1 MVYNVRLVGE
11 CIDEDNDET
20 KAFDFVFQ
28 FQDAEHFE
36 MCEDTGF
43 DSLMDIWND
52 LLVEKNGNNQWLLK
66 EDIEVSEFL
75 TEDVDPNH
83 VVVD

>member
-28 FQDAEHFE
+28 FQDARTFRNVRRHWIRLIDGHMERPFGRE
-36 MCEDTGF
+36 KRKQSMV
-43 DSLMDIWND
+43 
-52 LLVEKNGNNQWLLK
+52 VEGRY
-66 EDIEVSEFL
+66 
-75 TEDVDPNH
+75 
-83 VVVD
+83 